1 MEYAVVWSL
10 QQHVDY
16 NSVCYCWLQSGSHAT
31 RDTQICLAQA
41 HFVCCCFEQVSEL
54 KAERARLL
62 NDKTSLH
69 SQIAELREHY
79 ASLGLAPTTAAGH
92 LGSLRASQEAE
103 SARSEA
109 LTRLQAAEL
118 SHERA
123 AREWQL
129 EKQQLQ
135 VHPVLTCLTFCLIS
149 CAWRSANTPCRQI

>member
-1 MEYAVVWSL
+1 M
-10 QQHVDY
+10 
-16 NSVCYCWLQSGSHAT
+16 
-31 RDTQICLAQA
+31 
-41 HFVCCCFEQVSEL
+41 
-54 KAERARLL
+54 KAERDRLL

-109 LTRLQAAEL
+109 LTRLQAAQL

-123 AREWQL
+123 ARECEL
-129 EKQQLQ
+129 ERQQLQ
-135 VHPVLTCLTFCLIS
+135 VHLVIMFVTVCLIS
-149 CAWRSANTPCRQI
+149 